1 MARAIRKQS
10 GEVRERWERLKG
22 HVGGWQSQV
31 ERALER
37 LQELQSS
44 MDQLDLRLTRAEEA
58 KATWQPVGDLLIDSL
73 QDHIDRTTVSQ
84 RVRFLL
90 MHHNHPSYTVRYAQF
105 ECCLTNLVV
114 FCYKIFENPDLKK
127 EEEMFDASH
136 GFPGSL
142 FTLCVCVFFF
152 KESATSF
159 EDIFS
164 IVLFVYTSYLRMSR
178 FAKENWLRNK
188 QQI

>member
-90 MHHNHPSYTVRYAQF
+90 MNHNHPSYTVRYAQF
-105 ECCLTNLVV
+105 EFCLTNLVV
-114 FCYKIFENPDLKK
+114 FRYKIFENPDFKK
-127 EEEMFDASH
+127 EEEMFDASY

-142 FTLCVCVFFF
+142 FTFFCVFCFL
-152 KESATSF
+152 KK
-159 EDIFS
+159 
-164 IVLFVYTSYLRMSR
+164 VLLHLRIYSV
-178 FAKENWLRNK
+178 
-188 QQI
+188 

>member
-31 ERALER
+31 EQALER

-44 MDQLDLRLTRAEEA
+44 MDRLDLQLTRAEEA

-84 RVRFLL
+84 R
-90 MHHNHPSYTVRYAQF
+90 
-105 ECCLTNLVV
+105 
-114 FCYKIFENPDLKK
+114 
-127 EEEMFDASH
+127 EMFAYA
-136 GFPGSL
+136 PQP
-142 FTLCVCVFFF
+142 
-152 KESATSF
+152 SF
-159 EDIFS
+159 LYCQMCS
-164 IVLFVYTSYLRMSR
+164 I
-178 FAKENWLRNK
+178 
-188 QQI
+188 